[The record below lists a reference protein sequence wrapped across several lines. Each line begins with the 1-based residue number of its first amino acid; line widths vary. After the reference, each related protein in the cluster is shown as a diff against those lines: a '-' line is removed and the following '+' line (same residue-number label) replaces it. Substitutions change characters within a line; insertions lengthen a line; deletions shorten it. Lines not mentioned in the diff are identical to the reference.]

1 MIICADYHPS
11 TCDCS
16 DEFECRFARNTRR
29 YMYNKCFNDF
39 STASKLYGSDVCPL
53 KKKAEPSYVSN
64 EHVESIETNAIE
76 CSSEVLGL
84 LDKLVDEL
92 KNAPLVKLVD
102 ELKKAQDDVIT
113 KILNAYG
120 LNVEYVKQ
128 HPEKFTLQEMTLP
141 DLNSH
146 ITHYKLSYNDKAI
159 GEWKIRTSTDFDK
172 NFVKSELTYSIL

>member
-29 YMYNKCFNDF
+29 YMYNKCFSDF
-39 STASKLYGSDVCPL
+39 STANKLYGSDVCPL
-53 KKKAEPSYVSN
+53 KKKPESLYVSN
-64 EHVESIETNAIE
+64 EHVKSIEMNDIK
-76 CSSEVLGL
+76 CSFEGPDP
-84 LDKLVDEL
+84 LDKLT
-92 KNAPLVKLVD
+92 D
-102 ELKKAQDDVIT
+102 ELKKAQDNAII

-120 LNVEYVKQ
+120 LNAEYVKQ
-128 HPEKFTLQEMTLP
+128 HPEKFTLQKMMFP
-141 DLNSH
+141 ALNSR
-146 ITHYKLSYNDKAI
+146 ITCYELSYNDKAI

>member
-16 DEFECRFARNTRR
+16 YEINCRFARNTRR
-29 YMYNKCFNDF
+29 YMYSKAYDNYVNVN
-39 STASKLYGSDVCPL
+39 KLYGSDICPL
-53 KKKAEPSYVSN
+53 KKKTEPSYVSN
-64 EHVESIETNAIE
+64 EHVKPIETNVIE
-76 CSSEVLGL
+76 CSSEGLGS
-84 LDKLVDEL
+84 LDKLM
-92 KNAPLVKLVD
+92 D
-102 ELKKAQDDVIT
+102 ELKKAQDDAIT

-120 LNVEYVKQ
+120 LNAECVKQ

-141 DLNSH
+141 GLNSH
-146 ITHYKLSYNDKAI
+146 ITRYKLSYNDKAI